1 MWGGQGWRIQ
11 PGKIQGLGEEFLKQ
25 VSQTCF
31 YAEGKK
37 VENTGENRSLKGPK
51 RVGVEEMWAGGKPI
65 GPG

>member
-1 MWGGQGWRIQ
+1 MWGGQGWRTQ

-37 VENTGENRSLKGPK
+37 VENTGENTDH
-51 RVGVEEMWAGGKPI
+51 
-65 GPG
+65 